1 MTTPVS
7 HSSLDLRTLT
17 YLSHVDD
24 NLCCPICRSPLIDPE
39 TTKCR
44 HTFCADCISGALEMS
59 STCPVD
65 RNPLGAGDVSA
76 APIMITNLV
85 NDLVV
90 LCPNGGLGCT
100 ATQPRSLVKGHLKED
115 CGFVVVDC
123 PGCDEKIMRR
133 DLRGE
138 CRHAEIECTHCL
150 AMIRQLEMEVRGA
163 TAPLRVCLFVS
174 VQLLL
179 LPVYTHC

>member
-1 MTTPVS
+1 
-7 HSSLDLRTLT
+7 
-17 YLSHVDD
+17 
-24 NLCCPICRSPLIDPE
+24 
-39 TTKCR
+39 
-44 HTFCADCISGALEMS
+44 MS